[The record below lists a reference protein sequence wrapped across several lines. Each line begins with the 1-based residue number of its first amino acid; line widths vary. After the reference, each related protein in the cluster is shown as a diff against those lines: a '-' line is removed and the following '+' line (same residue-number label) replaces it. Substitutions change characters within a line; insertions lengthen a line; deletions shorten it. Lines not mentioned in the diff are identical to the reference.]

1 MDGSKIRSLQDLTVL
16 RERLI
21 GAQAGDGI
29 RVEICSTGCRAMG
42 AETLSEAFRERL
54 TGAGLDGHVEVVEA
68 GCHGQCARA
77 PVVRIEPHD
86 FLYGRMEPG
95 DIDDVIE
102 TTLRRGLP
110 VERLC
115 EAGDGGVIPRI
126 GDIPFYKAQ
135 TRTVFADCGRVDP
148 RRIEDAIARGSY
160 QAAAKALTSMTPEE
174 VIDEVTGS
182 GLRGRGGAGFPAGVK
197 WSFCRQAPGDEKY
210 LICNADEGD
219 PGAFMDRALLE
230 GVPHQVLDGMIVA
243 AYAIGAS
250 WAFVY
255 VRAEYP
261 IAVEHV
267 TLAIEQARE
276 VGLLGTDIL
285 GSGFDLDIEV
295 RMGAGA
301 FVCGEETALIASLEG
316 RRGMPRPRPP
326 FPASSGYTGKP
337 TTINNVE
344 SLANVPSIVLEGK
357 EWFSATGTE
366 GSKGTKVFALA
377 GKVKDTGLVEV
388 PMGATLREIV
398 FDIGGGIPRG
408 RRFKAAQL
416 GGPSGGC
423 VPARYLD
430 LPIDYDSV
438 REAGAI
444 MGSGGLIVMDE
455 ANCMV
460 DIARFFTEF
469 LMDESCGKCA
479 PCRIGLRQMQDILR
493 RITDGRGEL
502 ADIDR
507 LERLGTAVK
516 ENSLCGLGQ
525 TGANPVLSTIRH
537 FREEYVAHIVEK
549 RCAANSCKEMV
560 GTSCVAACPAHVNV
574 PEYVSLVKE
583 GRPAEALETIRRRNP
598 FPSVCGR
605 ACDHPCETFC
615 RRTDLDE
622 PVAIRNLKRFASDEV
637 KEIGT
642 PPVWQGPRQ
651 GRIAVIG
658 AGPSGLTAAYFLALM
673 GREVTVFEK
682 EDVIGG
688 ALITGIPA
696 FRLPRDVLERDV
708 EYIRRAGVTIET
720 GRRVDSIP
728 ELLEAGFD
736 SVFVAIGA
744 QESAELEVPGEDL
757 DGVEDTLVFL
767 RRTNSSELTAV
778 EGSVVVV
785 GGGNAAIDAARTAQR
800 LGARSV
806 TLLYRRSRE
815 EMPAL
820 AEEVED
826 ALIEGV
832 QIRFLATP
840 VAIEGNGR
848 VSKVRCVRMEL
859 GEADEH
865 GRRRPIPIPESESL
879 IDADRVIVAIGQQPD
894 LGLAKGYEGLEV
906 DGRLFRADPVTQRS
920 GGSPAFVGGD
930 VVTGPST
937 IIQAI
942 GAGQRAAVAIDR
954 FLGGE
959 GQLPPERVLADPVI
973 PDGSVM
979 EIARQPLPLLTREQ
993 LSGAFDEIVQGY
1005 EPSIASLEAQRCLR
1019 CDLE

>member
-1 MDGSKIRSLQDLTVL
+1 
-16 RERLI
+16 
-21 GAQAGDGI
+21 
-29 RVEICSTGCRAMG
+29 
-42 AETLSEAFRERL
+42 
-54 TGAGLDGHVEVVEA
+54 
-68 GCHGQCARA
+68 
-77 PVVRIEPHD
+77 
-86 FLYGRMEPG
+86 
-95 DIDDVIE
+95 
-102 TTLRRGLP
+102 
-110 VERLC
+110 
-115 EAGDGGVIPRI
+115 
-126 GDIPFYKAQ
+126 
-135 TRTVFADCGRVDP
+135 
-148 RRIEDAIARGSY
+148 
-160 QAAAKALTSMTPEE
+160 
-174 VIDEVTGS
+174 
-182 GLRGRGGAGFPAGVK
+182 
-197 WSFCRQAPGDEKY
+197 
-210 LICNADEGD
+210 
-219 PGAFMDRALLE
+219 
-230 GVPHQVLDGMIVA
+230 
-243 AYAIGAS
+243 
-250 WAFVY
+250 
-255 VRAEYP
+255 
-261 IAVEHV
+261 
-267 TLAIEQARE
+267 
-276 VGLLGTDIL
+276 
-285 GSGFDLDIEV
+285 
-295 RMGAGA
+295 
-301 FVCGEETALIASLEG
+301 
-316 RRGMPRPRPP
+316 
-326 FPASSGYTGKP
+326 
-337 TTINNVE
+337 
-344 SLANVPSIVLEGK
+344 
-357 EWFSATGTE
+357 
-366 GSKGTKVFALA
+366 
-377 GKVKDTGLVEV
+377 
-388 PMGATLREIV
+388 
-398 FDIGGGIPRG
+398 
-408 RRFKAAQL
+408 
-416 GGPSGGC
+416 
-423 VPARYLD
+423 
-430 LPIDYDSV
+430 
-438 REAGAI
+438 
-444 MGSGGLIVMDE
+444 
-455 ANCMV
+455 MV
-460 DIARFFTEF
+460 DLARFFLTF
-469 LMDESCGKCA
+469 TADESCGKCA

-757 DGVEDTLVFL
+757 DGVEDTLAFL

-859 GEADEH
+859 GEADEQ